1 MLNIIRDNVQ
11 SFGIKLIVG
20 VIAVVMLTFGLSSY
34 NNRNINTLVEV
45 DGYEV
50 KLENYQKELERAQ
63 AEYRKAYKDNAEQ
76 YMNAVNLKRQ
86 ILERLINSVVL
97 LKNAESN
104 GIKVSDL
111 ELANQI
117 YNSPDF
123 QTDDRF
129 DQKKYDQFLKAYRT
143 NKIAYEKDLRE
154 TLLTQKYINFL
165 NTGVAYSRKYVESEF
180 KRYNTEMD
188 ISILEIKP
196 ELFSKQVEVT
206 DDQIE
211 AFFTAN
217 KKNFEQKK
225 QFEIS
230 YIKLPLDDELANVKV
245 REKEISKYYERNVTS
260 EFTTKESFNTRH
272 ILISHSNGQ
281 DEEKDAKALTQA
293 QWIYDQLKKDKSK
306 FKTFAASYSS
316 DPGSKVN
323 GGNLGWVVK
332 GTFVKEF
339 ELAVDSLKKGELSKP
354 FKTQFGYHVIELID
368 TKPAVTKKLEEV
380 EAEIT
385 QKIKKGKAKRRLDNR
400 IANLLKVSEGEA
412 AKTIMQHA
420 EATGKQIIET
430 KAFDDSN
437 EIDGLGYS
445 FLLYEEINSKILG
458 DVGSFQLSSDQS
470 VIIYEIKKVIDPF
483 IKPFD
488 EVKDQAKLMA
498 QQAETKKFALEKA
511 GEYSDSVQT
520 KEQFEKLVS
529 DLKADTK
536 DYKFKLLED
545 NREIGSMD
553 FKLEIYKI
561 PVGGVKV
568 LSRQESK
575 LVVYVKA
582 KKSDQKDVKES
593 DYAALGDQLQRQKVN
608 NILSGIINNTRKGL
622 EIKQND
628 ALLNALKIQL

>member
-34 NNRNINTLVEV
+34 NNRNINTLVEI

-50 KLENYQKELERAQ
+50 KLENYQKEYERAQ

-86 ILERLINSVVL
+86 ILEQLINSVVL

-117 YNSPDF
+117 YNSPNF

-129 DQKKYDQFLKAYRT
+129 DQKKYDQFLKNYRT

-180 KRYNTEMD
+180 KRYNTELD

-196 ELFSKQVEVT
+196 ELFAKQVKVT
-206 DDQIE
+206 DDQIQ
-211 AFFTAN
+211 AFYITN

-225 QFEIS
+225 QFEVS
-230 YIKLPLDDELANVKV
+230 YIKLTLDDELANVKV
-245 REKEISKYYERNVTS
+245 RDKEINKYYERNVTN
-260 EFTTKESFNTRH
+260 EFTINESFNSRH

-281 DEEKDAKALTQA
+281 NEAEDAKALKQA
-293 QWIYDQLKKDKSK
+293 QWIYDQLQEDKSK
-306 FKTFAASYSS
+306 FKTLAAAYSV
-316 DPGSKVN
+316 DPGSKIN
-323 GGNLGWVVK
+323 GGALGWVVK

-339 ELAVDSLKKGELSKP
+339 ELAVDSLKKGEISKP

-368 TKPAVTKKLEEV
+368 TKSAVTKKLEEV
-380 EAEIT
+380 KEEIT

-400 IANLLKVSEGEA
+400 IANLLKVNEGEVP
-412 AKTIMQHA
+412 KTLVQHA
-420 EATGKQIIET
+420 ETTGKSITKT
-430 KAFDDSN
+430 KAFDGSN
-437 EIDGLGYS
+437 EIEGLGYS
-445 FLLYEEINSKILG
+445 YSLYEDINNKILG
-458 DVGSFQLSSDQS
+458 EVGSFQLSSDQS
-470 VIIYEIKKVIDPF
+470 VIIYEINKVIDPF
-483 IKPFD
+483 IKPIE
-488 EVKDQAKLMA
+488 EVKDQAKSMA
-498 QQAETKKFALEKA
+498 QQAETKKFAFEKA
-511 GEYSDSVQT
+511 DEFADSVQT

-529 DLKADTK
+529 DLKAETK

-545 NREIGSMD
+545 NREIGNMD

-561 PVGGVKV
+561 PVGGVKI
-568 LSRQESK
+568 LNRQESN
-575 LVVYVKA
+575 LAVYVKA
-582 KKSDQKDVKES
+582 KNSDQKDVKES
-593 DYAALGDQLQRQKVN
+593 DYAALGNQLQRQKVN
-608 NILSGIINNTRKGL
+608 NILNGIINNTRKGL

>member
-34 NNRNINTLVEV
+34 NNRNINTLVEI

-50 KLENYQKELERAQ
+50 KLENYQKEYERAQ
-63 AEYRKAYKDNAEQ
+63 AEYRKAYQDNAEQ
-76 YMNAVNLKRQ
+76 YMNAVNLKKQ

-104 GIKVSDL
+104 GIRVSDL

-117 YNSPDF
+117 YNSPNF
-123 QTDDRF
+123 QTDERF
-129 DQKKYDQFLKAYRT
+129 DQKKYNQYLKAYRT

-154 TLLTQKYINFL
+154 TLLTQKYVNFL
-165 NTGVAYSRKYVESEF
+165 NTGVAYSRKHVESEF

-196 ELFSKQVEVT
+196 ELFSKQVKVT
-206 DDQIE
+206 DDQIQ
-211 AFFTAN
+211 AFYAAN

-225 QFEIS
+225 QFEVN
-230 YIKLPLDDELANVKV
+230 YIKLTLDDEIANVKV
-245 REKEISKYYERNVTS
+245 RDKEINKYYERNVTN
-260 EFTTKESFNTRH
+260 EFTINESFNSRH

-281 DEEKDAKALTQA
+281 DEVKDAKALKQA
-293 QWIYDQLKKDKSK
+293 QWIYGQLKKDKSK
-306 FKTFAASYSS
+306 FKTLAATYSA
-316 DPGSKVN
+316 DPGSKIN
-323 GGNLGWVVK
+323 GGALGWVVK

-339 ELAVDSLKKGELSKP
+339 ELAVDSLKKGEISKP

-368 TKPAVTKKLEEV
+368 TKPAVTKKI
-380 EAEIT
+380 EAVKEEIT

-400 IANLLKVSEGEA
+400 IANLLKVGEGEA
-412 AKTIMQHA
+412 SKTLVQHA
-420 EATGKQIIET
+420 ETTGKPITKT
-430 KAFDDSN
+430 KAFDGSN

-445 FLLYEEINSKILG
+445 YSLYEEINNKILG

-470 VIIYEIKKVIDPF
+470 VIVYEVKKVIDPF
-483 IKPFD
+483 IKPFE
-488 EVKDQAKLMA
+488 EVKDQATSMA
-498 QQAETKKFALEKA
+498 QQAETKKFTLEKA
-511 GEYSDSVQT
+511 DEYSASIQT

-529 DLKADTK
+529 DLKAETK
-536 DYKFKLLED
+536 DYKFKLLEN
-545 NREIGSMD
+545 NREIGSMA

-561 PVGGVKV
+561 PVGGVKI
-568 LSRQESK
+568 LNRQESK
-575 LVVYVKA
+575 LAVYVKA
-582 KKSDQKDVKES
+582 KNSDQKDVKES
-593 DYAALGDQLQRQKVN
+593 DYAALGNQLQRQKVN

-628 ALLNALKIQL
+628 SLLNALKIQL